1 MQAAGGELGS
11 ARLLDAGHYF
21 QMHPAFGVHEGD
33 LVDDGFHHLPGTH
46 YKCMNELNAYD
57 CINCHVEVSVRTS
70 LSMR

>member
-21 QMHPAFGVHEGD
+21 QMHPAFGVYEGD

-46 YKCMNELNAYD
+46 YKCMNELNA
-57 CINCHVEVSVRTS
+57 
-70 LSMR
+70 